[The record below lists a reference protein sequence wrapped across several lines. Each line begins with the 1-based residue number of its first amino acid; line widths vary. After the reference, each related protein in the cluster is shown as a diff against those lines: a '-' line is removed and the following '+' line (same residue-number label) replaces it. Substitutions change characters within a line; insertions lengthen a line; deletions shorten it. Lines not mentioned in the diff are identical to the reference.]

1 MLSPE
6 ADPVSTA
13 DELRS
18 AIAAS
23 LPQLLSMSPDDVAL
37 RPAPGAWSRKE
48 ILGHLL
54 DSASTNHQRFVR
66 AQFTADLIT
75 LVYEPDAWVEAQRY
89 QDAAWEELVEFWR
102 HYNLQLARLMEVL
115 PEEHRT
121 RPRHPHMLAKAGWC
135 PVPEDQ
141 AATLEH
147 LMRDYVGHLKHH
159 LKAILTK

>member
-1 MLSPE
+1 M
-6 ADPVSTA
+6 STA

-18 AIAAS
+18 AITAA
-23 LPQLLSMSPDDVAL
+23 LPQLLAFSREEVAR
-37 RPAPGAWSRKE
+37 RPAPGKWSRKE
-48 ILGHLL
+48 ILGHLI

-66 AQFTADLIT
+66 AQFTVDLIT

-89 QDAAWEELVEFWR
+89 QDASWEELVEFWR

-115 PEEHRT
+115 SEEHRT
-121 RPRHPHMLAKAGWC
+121 RLRHPHMLAKASWC

-159 LKAILTK
+159 LKAILGQP